1 MTLDLEWCESSDQSE
16 LTEEITDVVA
26 NALAEGI
33 KRHGMATLLVSGGST
48 PLPMFLELSARD
60 IDWSN
65 VVVSLADER
74 WVPANDNDSNAKLV
88 RENLLIKRASVARF
102 VSLYRDGN
110 KEQAIEDVR
119 QDVASLPSPYSVVIL
134 GMGGDGHTASLFPDA
149 PELEQAMSSDKLV
162 EFLNPPSVGQTRIS
176 LTPAALLNTDNL
188 LVHITGKEKR
198 RVLESASELPI
209 GRVLQGLGKPT
220 KVYWAP

>member
-33 KRHGMATLLVSGGST
+33 KRHGMATLLVSGGGT

-74 WVPANDNDSNAKLV
+74 WVPANDNDSNEKLV

-110 KEQAIEDVR
+110 KDQAIEDVR
-119 QDVASLPSPYSVVIL
+119 QDVASLPNPYSVVIL

-149 PELEQAMSSDKLV
+149 PELEEAMSSDKLV

-198 RVLESASELPI
+198 RVLESAAELPI